1 MPPNVHAFETLWL
14 GFGFVLFLFRRK
26 SYMKKLEE
34 TKKEREKAFLVGV
47 IKSNKQDVEAELAEL
62 ARLVE
67 TAGADVVGE
76 TYQLIREVTP
86 ATLIGSGKVEEIK
99 EIITEL
105 GANLVVVDA
114 NLSGSQQNNLSN
126 IFECKVIDRMGL
138 ILDIFATR
146 ATSQEGKMQVE
157 LAQLKYSLP
166 RLSALSG
173 TSARFGSGG
182 VGTRGPGETKLE
194 LGRRRVSERII
205 MFEKEIEKLK
215 SQRELKRQNR
225 YNSNKKQVAI
235 VGYTNAGKSTL
246 LNLISKAGIY
256 ADDKLFAT
264 LDTTSRNVFLT
275 PEVQII
281 LTDTVGFIS
290 KLPHE
295 LVDAFASTLEE
306 AQNADLLLHVVDV
319 SNKDHKLQIETVND
333 TLKKIGASDIPQIV
347 VYNKC
352 DNLKTPMEIKEN
364 EVLISAKKNTGID
377 KLKSLIV
384 EKLS

>member
-1 MPPNVHAFETLWL
+1 MA
-14 GFGFVLFLFRRK
+14 
-26 SYMKKLEE
+26 KLVE

-47 IKSNKQDVEAELAEL
+47 VKSNKEDVTAQLAEL

-76 TYQLIREVTP
+76 NFQIIREVTP

-99 EIITEL
+99 EQIIET

-126 IFECKVIDRMGL
+126 IFECKVVDRMGL

-173 TSARFGSGG
+173 TSGRFGSGG

-194 LGRRRVSERII
+194 LDRRRVSDRIL
-205 MFEKEIEKLK
+205 MFEKEIKKLK
-215 SQRELKRQNR
+215 NQRELKRQNR
-225 YNSNKKQVAI
+225 YKSNKKQVAI

-246 LNLISKAGIY
+246 LNLISKADIY

-264 LDTTSRNVFLT
+264 LDTTSRNVFLS

-306 AQNADLLLHVVDV
+306 AKNAELLLHVVDI
-319 SNKDHKLQIETVND
+319 SNKDHKLQIETVNK
-333 TLKKIGASDIPQIV
+333 TLQKIGAENIPQII

-352 DNLKTPMEIKEN
+352 DNLKTPLEIKEN
-364 EVLISAKKNTGID
+364 EVLISAKKNIGID
-377 KLKSLIV
+377 RLKSLII

>member
-1 MPPNVHAFETLWL
+1 
-14 GFGFVLFLFRRK
+14 
-26 SYMKKLEE
+26 MKHIEE
-34 TKKEREKAFLVGV
+34 TKKSREKAYLVGV
-47 IKSNKQDVEAELAEL
+47 VRSNKQDPNAELAEL

-67 TAGADVVGE
+67 TAGADVLGQ
-76 TYQLIREVTP
+76 TYQFVKEVTP

-99 EIITEL
+99 QQIEEL
-105 GANLVVVDA
+105 GANLVIVDA
-114 NLSGSQQNNLSN
+114 NLSGSQQKNLSE
-126 IFECKVIDRMGL
+126 IFNCKVIDRMGL
-138 ILDIFATR
+138 ILDIFAMR
-146 ATSQEGKMQVE
+146 ATTQEGKLQVE

-173 TSARFGSGG
+173 TSGRFGSGG

-194 LGRRRVSERII
+194 LGRRRVEDRIL
-205 MFEKEIEKLK
+205 MFEKEIKKLK
-215 SQRELKRQNR
+215 NQRELKRQNR

-264 LDTTSRNVFLT
+264 LETTSRNVFLT

-295 LVDAFASTLEE
+295 LVEAFASTLEE
-306 AQNADLLLHVVDV
+306 AKNADLILHVVDV
-319 SNKDHKLQIETVND
+319 SNKDYKLQIETVNE
-333 TLKKIGASDIPQIV
+333 TLKKIGASEIPQIIA
-347 VYNKC
+347 YNKC
-352 DNLKTPMEIKEN
+352 DNLKTPIEIKSN
-364 EVLISAKKNTGID
+364 EVLISAKNNTGID
-377 KLKSLIV
+377 KLKEKIV
-384 EKLS
+384 EILSNN